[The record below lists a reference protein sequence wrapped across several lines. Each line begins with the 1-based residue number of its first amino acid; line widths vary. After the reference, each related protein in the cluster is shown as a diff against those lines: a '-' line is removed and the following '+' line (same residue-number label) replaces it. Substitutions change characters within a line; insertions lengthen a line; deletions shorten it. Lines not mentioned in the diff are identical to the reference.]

1 MGKAW
6 VVRPKPHGI
15 DRMEEFLDKNIVAIG
30 WPCIGDL
37 SDRIRDSDE
46 ATRDAIKKALD
57 PYNLSLRALGQAAG
71 IIFRFVKG
79 MEQDNYVVVPYWDNV
94 YFGHVDSSYR
104 YIGAMDNIED
114 GYPHQ
119 RNVRWLHEKRAL
131 PRHMLQ
137 GLSWNSLKGRQTV
150 FGIDYDAVCE
160 TVKKPHLFTSQS
172 NSDLKSEY
180 LDRLQRGSL
189 HNVNPT
195 TFEAAVC
202 ELLSKYYPGLTRLS
216 TRNSPRG
223 DTDLWVKLPGD
234 VVVRIQVKNFY
245 SDQGDLGACVVQQL
259 AESMDPGD
267 NGIIVTSGCVGQ
279 DACRKAEELW
289 TTERKKIGFIDGKKF
304 AEILFENIGD
314 ISDETLA
321 IFGLVRRLDMI

>member
-1 MGKAW
+1 MKKAW
-6 VVRPKPHGI
+6 VVRPKPHDI
-15 DRMEEFLDKNIVAIG
+15 DRMEEFLDRNIVAIG
-30 WPCIGDL
+30 WPCIRILNDT
-37 SDRIRDSDE
+37 IRDTDE
-46 ATRDAIKKALD
+46 VTWDAIKEALR
-57 PYNLSLRALGQAAG
+57 PYNLSPRVLGQAAG

-79 MEQDNYVVVPYWDNV
+79 MEQDDYVVVPYGDNV

-104 YIGAMDNIED
+104 YILDNKED

-172 NSDLKSEY
+172 NSDLKRKY
-180 LDRLQRGSL
+180 LTLLEKGRL

-195 TFEAAVC
+195 TFEDAVC
-202 ELLSKYYPGLTRLS
+202 GLLSKYYPGLTRVS
-216 TRNSPRG
+216 TRHSPRG
-223 DTDLWVKLPGD
+223 DTDLEVKLPGD

-245 SDQGDLGACVVQQL
+245 SDQGDLGACVVRQL

-267 NGIIVTSGCVGQ
+267 NGIIVTSGHVGQ
-279 DACRKAEELW
+279 DARSKAGELW
-289 TTERKKIGFIDGKKF
+289 DAERKK
-304 AEILFENIGD
+304 
-314 ISDETLA
+314 STS
-321 IFGLVRRLDMI
+321 